1 MLDLK
6 HELKVAEDFWNFL
19 GGEGAYQE
27 LLNCFEQVGIKLHD
41 KLDKRL
47 AGFKKD

>member
-6 HELKVAEDFWNFL
+6 RELKVAEDFWNFL

-27 LLNCFEQVGIKLHD
+27 LLNCFERVGTKLRD
-41 KLDKRL
+41 RIDKRF
-47 AGFKKD
+47 AGFGGD